1 MGAPERMNKR
11 PLIPKEDED
20 GEERPLKLPRYEP
33 HSQWRRLILFVR
45 RVFTVQRFGGVI
57 LHDENIMFAIFRQMV
72 QYPHKCDDVFCRSAE
87 NCDKVL
93 CHRVACVSLPFY
105 KLMKAFLEKEGINTN
120 VFHPRRKETRCACM

>member
-45 RVFTVQRFGGVI
+45 GVFTVQRFGGVI

-72 QYPHKCDDVFCRSAE
+72 QYPHKCNDVFCGSAE
-87 NCDKVL
+87 NCYKVL
-93 CHRVACVSLPFY
+93 YLMLLRVSATFY
-105 KLMKAFLEKEGINTN
+105 KHMKA
-120 VFHPRRKETRCACM
+120 